1 MIKSLADVPAAAGGA
16 GGSEG
21 VGLAGAGVDGSLGGV
36 DGAGVD
42 VDADVPPE
50 AVSDVAATGADG
62 PVGAAGLG
70 AGLVGCGA
78 GVSVD
83 ATGVES
89 PAGGVASGGESLA
102 NATTGWNTSA
112 IIVDIS
118 SRRVK
123 TFIVNSLLG
132 LC

>member
-1 MIKSLADVPAAAGGA
+1 MIKSLADVRAAADGA

-21 VGLAGAGVDGSLGGV
+21 VGLAGAGVDGVVVGV

-42 VDADVPPE
+42 VPPE
-50 AVSDVAATGADG
+50 AVSGVAAAGANG
-62 PVGAAGLG
+62 LVGAAELG
-70 AGLVGCGA
+70 AGLAGWGA
-78 GVSVD
+78 GVSVG
-83 ATGVES
+83 ATGAE
-89 PAGGVASGGESLA
+89 PPTGGVASGGESLA

>member
-1 MIKSLADVPAAAGGA
+1 MVIKSLADVRAAADGA
-16 GGSEG
+16 GGSES
-21 VGLAGAGVDGSLGGV
+21 VGLAGAGVDGVVVGV

-50 AVSDVAATGADG
+50 VVSGVAAVGADG

-70 AGLVGCGA
+70 AGLAGWGA

-89 PAGGVASGGESLA
+89 PAGGVASGGELLA
-102 NATTGWNTSA
+102 NATTG
-112 IIVDIS
+112 
-118 SRRVK
+118 
-123 TFIVNSLLG
+123 
-132 LC
+132 

>member
-1 MIKSLADVPAAAGGA
+1 MIKSLVDVRATAGGA

-21 VGLAGAGVDGSLGGV
+21 VGLAGAGVDGSLGGA

-50 AVSDVAATGADG
+50 AVSGVAAVAADG
-62 PVGAAGLG
+62 LVGTAGLG
-70 AGLVGCGA
+70 TGLAGWVA
-78 GVSVD
+78 GVSVG
-83 ATGVES
+83 ATDVEP
-89 PAGGVASGGESLA
+89 PAGGADSGGESLA
-102 NATTGWNTSA
+102 NATTGWSTSA

>member
-1 MIKSLADVPAAAGGA
+1 MIKSLADVRAAADGA

-21 VGLAGAGVDGSLGGV
+21 VGLAGAGVDGVVVGV

-50 AVSDVAATGADG
+50 VVSGVAAVGADG

-70 AGLVGCGA
+70 AGLAGRGA
-78 GVSVD
+78 GVWVG
-83 ATGVES
+83 ATGVE
-89 PAGGVASGGESLA
+89 PLAGGAASGGESLA

>member
-1 MIKSLADVPAAAGGA
+1 VIKSLADVRAAANGGGDSEGA
-16 GGSEG
+16 GLTGADVDG
-21 VGLAGAGVDGSLGGV
+21 VVVGLDKAGV
-36 DGAGVD
+36 
-42 VDADVPPE
+42 DVPPE
-50 AVSDVAATGADG
+50 AVSGVAAAGANG
-62 PVGAAGLG
+62 LVGAAGLG
-70 AGLVGCGA
+70 TGLAGRGA
-78 GVSVD
+78 GVGVG
-83 ATGVES
+83 ATGVELL
-89 PAGGVASGGESLA
+89 AGGAASGGESLA

>member
-16 GGSEG
+16 GDSEG
-21 VGLAGAGVDGSLGGV
+21 VGLAGAGVDGSLGGA

-42 VDADVPPE
+42 ADVDVPPE
-50 AVSDVAATGADG
+50 TVSGVAAAGASG
-62 PVGAAGLG
+62 LVGAAGLG

-89 PAGGVASGGESLA
+89 PAGGAASGGESLA

>member
-1 MIKSLADVPAAAGGA
+1 MRATAGDA
-16 GGSEG
+16 GGSGG
-21 VGLAGAGVDGSLGGV
+21 VGLTGVGVDGSTGGV
-36 DGAGVD
+36 DGAGVG

-50 AVSDVAATGADG
+50 VVSGVAAVGADG

-70 AGLVGCGA
+70 AGVAGRGA
-78 GVSVD
+78 GVSVG
-83 ATGVES
+83 ATGVEL
-89 PAGGVASGGESLA
+89 PAGDAASGGESLA

>member
-1 MIKSLADVPAAAGGA
+1 MIKNLADVRAAANGA

-21 VGLAGAGVDGSLGGV
+21 VGLTGVGVDGSAGGV

-42 VDADVPPE
+42 VDVPPE
-50 AVSDVAATGADG
+50 AVSGVAAAGADG
-62 PVGAAGLG
+62 LVGTAGLG
-70 AGLVGCGA
+70 AGLTGWGA
-78 GVSVD
+78 GVSVG
-83 ATGVES
+83 ATDVKP
-89 PAGGVASGGESLA
+89 PAGGAASGGESLA

>member
-1 MIKSLADVPAAAGGA
+1 MIKSLADVRAAADGA

-42 VDADVPPE
+42 VDADVSPE
-50 AVSDVAATGADG
+50 AVSGVAAAGTDG
-62 PVGAAGLG
+62 LVGAAGLG
-70 AGLVGCGA
+70 TGLTGCGA
-78 GVSVD
+78 GVSVG
-83 ATGVES
+83 ATGAEP

-123 TFIVNSLLG
+123 TFIVSSLLG

>member
-1 MIKSLADVPAAAGGA
+1 MNGMD
-16 GGSEG
+16 
-21 VGLAGAGVDGSLGGV
+21 VDGSLGGV
-36 DGAGVD
+36 DGAGID

-50 AVSDVAATGADG
+50 VVSGVTAVGADG
-62 PVGAAGLG
+62 LVGATGLG
-70 AGLVGCGA
+70 TGLAGWGA
-78 GVSVD
+78 GVSVG
-83 ATGVES
+83 ATGVEL
-89 PAGGVASGGESLA
+89 PAGDATSGGESLA

>member
-1 MIKSLADVPAAAGGA
+1 MIKSLADARAAADGA

-21 VGLAGAGVDGSLGGV
+21 VGLTGVGVDGSAGGV

-42 VDADVPPE
+42 IDVPPE
-50 AVSDVAATGADG
+50 AISGVAAAGASG
-62 PVGAAGLG
+62 LVGAAGLG
-70 AGLVGCGA
+70 AGLAGRGA
-78 GVSVD
+78 GVWVG
-83 ATGVES
+83 ATGVELL
-89 PAGGVASGGESLA
+89 AGGVASGGESLA

>member
-1 MIKSLADVPAAAGGA
+1 MIKGLADVRAAANGA

-21 VGLAGAGVDGSLGGV
+21 VGLTGVGVDESTGGV

-50 AVSDVAATGADG
+50 AVSGVAAGANG

-78 GVSVD
+78 GVSVG
-83 ATGVES
+83 ATGAEP
-89 PAGGVASGGESLA
+89 PAGGAASGGESLA
-102 NATTGWNTSA
+102 NATTGWSTSA

-132 LC
+132 SC

>member
-21 VGLAGAGVDGSLGGV
+21 VGLTGAGVNGSLGGA

-42 VDADVPPE
+42 VDVPPE
-50 AVSDVAATGADG
+50 AVSGVAAAGADG

-89 PAGGVASGGESLA
+89 PTGGAASGGESLA

-112 IIVDIS
+112 ITVDIS

>member
-1 MIKSLADVPAAAGGA
+1 MIKSLADVRAAADGA
-16 GGSEG
+16 GGLEG
-21 VGLAGAGVDGSLGGV
+21 VGLTGVGVDGSTGGV
-36 DGAGVD
+36 DGVGVD
-42 VDADVPPE
+42 VDVPPE
-50 AVSDVAATGADG
+50 AVSGVAAAGASG
-62 PVGAAGLG
+62 LVGAAGLG
-70 AGLVGCGA
+70 DGLAGRGA
-78 GVSVD
+78 GVSVG
-83 ATGVES
+83 ATNVE
-89 PAGGVASGGESLA
+89 PLAGGAASGGESLA

>member
-1 MIKSLADVPAAAGGA
+1 MIKSLADVRAAANGGGDSEGA
-16 GGSEG
+16 G
-21 VGLAGAGVDGSLGGV
+21 LTGAGVDGVVVGL
-36 DGAGVD
+36 DKAG
-42 VDADVPPE
+42 ADVPPE
-50 AVSDVAATGADG
+50 AVSGVAAAGADG
-62 PVGAAGLG
+62 LVGTAGLG
-70 AGLVGCGA
+70 AGLTGWGA
-78 GVSVD
+78 GVSVG
-83 ATGVES
+83 ATDVKP
-89 PAGGVASGGESLA
+89 PAGGAASGGESLA

>member
-21 VGLAGAGVDGSLGGV
+21 VGLTGVGVDGSLGGA

-42 VDADVPPE
+42 VDTDVPPE
-50 AVSDVAATGADG
+50 AVSGVAAEANG
-62 PVGAAGLG
+62 PVGAAGPG
-70 AGLVGCGA
+70 AGSAGRDV

-83 ATGVES
+83 TTGVE
-89 PAGGVASGGESLA
+89 PLAGGAASGGESLA

-112 IIVDIS
+112 ITVDIS

>member
-21 VGLAGAGVDGSLGGV
+21 VGLTGAGVDGSLGGA

-50 AVSDVAATGADG
+50 VVSGVTAVGADG
-62 PVGAAGLG
+62 LVGATGLG

-78 GVSVD
+78 GVWVG
-83 ATGVES
+83 ATGVEL
-89 PAGGVASGGESLA
+89 PAGDAASGGESLA
-102 NATTGWNTSA
+102 NATTG
-112 IIVDIS
+112 
-118 SRRVK
+118 
-123 TFIVNSLLG
+123 
-132 LC
+132 